1 MVMRASRPRS
11 CAVLAVVAA
20 LAGACAKPA
29 PKVAPEAPP
38 ALEVPVIPPRV
49 LAPLPDEPAEQ
60 TAPEP
65 TEQETPAPRRTP
77 RPRRT
82 EARQEQPAQEAP
94 KPEAPPEPAPESK
107 PAPEGV
113 VRTPETRNEPEVARK
128 VREVIAGASRH
139 LKQVNVGALGRD
151 ARAQYETAQRFIDQ
165 AEGAL
170 AVRNYMFANYLADKA
185 EALARGLLGR

>member
-1 MVMRASRPRS
+1 MMMSLRLAASS
-11 CAVLAVVAA
+11 VVVAA
-20 LAGACAKPA
+20 LAATGACSKPA

-49 LAPLPDEPAEQ
+49 LAPLPEEPAEQ
-60 TAPEP
+60 VAAEP
-65 TEQETPAPRRTP
+65 TEQEAPAPRRTP
-77 RPRRT
+77 RPRRAET
-82 EARQEQPAQEAP
+82 RPEQPPQEP
-94 KPEAPPEPAPESK
+94 SKPETPPEPAPEAK

-128 VREVIAGASRH
+128 VREVIGAASRH
-139 LKQVNVGALGRD
+139 LKQVNVNALGRD

-170 AVRNYMFANYLADKA
+170 SVRNYMFANYLADKA